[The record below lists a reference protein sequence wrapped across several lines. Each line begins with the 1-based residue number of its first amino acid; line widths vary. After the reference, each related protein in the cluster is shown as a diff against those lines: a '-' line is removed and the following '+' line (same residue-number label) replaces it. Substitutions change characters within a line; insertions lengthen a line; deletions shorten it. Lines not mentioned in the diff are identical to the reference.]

1 MPVTTNYVAGEQ
13 LTAADLNSNFAECAA
28 VGSTNTFADAQ
39 TFSDGIAVTGGTS
52 TDTLAVTA
60 ATASLA
66 GTTAGAIDYTMPEQ
80 GTYKK
85 FVAYANAYEN
95 DTATNQTITFP
106 VAFTNTPV
114 VSTNTSGLT
123 VSVSTTTL
131 TITAPD
137 ATTTYT
143 GYIMVEGF

>member
-1 MPVTTNYVAGEQ
+1 MPVTTNYAAGEQ
-13 LTAADLNSNFAECAA
+13 LTAADLNADFAECAA
-28 VGSTNTFADAQ
+28 VGSTNTFTAAQ
-39 TFSDGIAVTGGTS
+39 TFSDGISVTGGTS

-60 ATASLA
+60 ATTSLA

-95 DTATNQTITFP
+95 DTTTSQTITFP
-106 VAFTNTPV
+106 VAFANVPAIVSNT
-114 VSTNTSGLT
+114 TGLT
-123 VSVSTTTL
+123 VSATATTL

-143 GYIMVEGF
+143 GVIVIEGI